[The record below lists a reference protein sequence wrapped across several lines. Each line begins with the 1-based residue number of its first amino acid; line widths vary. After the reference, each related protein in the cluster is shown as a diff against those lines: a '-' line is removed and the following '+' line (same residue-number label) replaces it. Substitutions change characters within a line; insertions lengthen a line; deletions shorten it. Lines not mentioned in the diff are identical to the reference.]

1 MRGRMVDVVLALA
14 GLAVGV
20 LMFAT
25 GQYQAQFGVWWLVP
39 PLVVCCGAVLLR
51 RTAPVAS
58 VLVGTAAL
66 TADVIVGPSL
76 ATPLVYTQVLYD
88 ACVHGRQSLARALL
102 ACSVAGSVITAVVAL
117 VVFRDVRAL
126 GLAVLLALVTVV
138 PVLTGTHVRHH
149 REQAFVARQL
159 VRLTE
164 LDRTNAVAA
173 ERARMARELH
183 DVIANHLSAV
193 AIHATA
199 ALSTDLGPD
208 GTREALRVIR
218 ENSVSGLA
226 EMRQLVGFLRDPA
239 GGSAA
244 EDVTAGLADL
254 EDLAGRARRSGLAVA
269 VSVRGEP
276 AALPTSV
283 DLAAYR
289 IVQESLTNA
298 LKHGSGG
305 PVSVSVA
312 YLPSTVDI
320 TVASPSA
327 APAGKPDGRPDADTD
342 ATGAGAGVIGMRER
356 AELLG
361 GSLSAGPHAGGWLV
375 SARLPRTVNA

>member
-1 MRGRMVDVVLALA
+1 MRGRTVDVALA
-14 GLAVGV
+14 GAGLGAGL

-25 GQYQAQFGVWWLVP
+25 GQYQARFGVGWLVP
-39 PLVVCCGAVLLR
+39 PLLVCCAAVLLR
-51 RTAPVAS
+51 RASPVAS
-58 VLVGTAAL
+58 VLIGTAAV
-66 TADVIVGPSL
+66 TADIVVGPSL
-76 ATPLVYTQVLYD
+76 ATPLIYTQVLYD

-149 REQAFVARQL
+149 REQAVAARQL
-159 VRLTE
+159 ARLAE
-164 LDRTNAVAA
+164 LDRANAVAG

-199 ALSTDLGPD
+199 ALSADLGPD
-208 GTREALRVIR
+208 RTRDALQVIR
-218 ENSVSGLA
+218 ENSVRGLA

-239 GGSAA
+239 GGSAT

-254 EDLAGRARRSGLAVA
+254 EDLAARARRSGLAVA
-269 VSVRGEP
+269 VSVRGAP
-276 AALPTSV
+276 ADLPTSV

-298 LKHGSGG
+298 LKHGDGG
-305 PVSVSVA
+305 RVTVSVA
-312 YLPSTVDI
+312 YQKSTVDI
-320 TVASPSA
+320 AVASA
-327 APAGKPDGRPDADTD
+327 LGAPPHGAQATAD
-342 ATGAGAGVIGMRER
+342 GAGAGVIGMRER

-361 GSLSAGPHAGGWLV
+361 GSLSAGPHDGGWLV
-375 SARLPRTVNA
+375 SARLPREVAA

>member
-1 MRGRMVDVVLALA
+1 MRGRTVDLALA
-14 GLAVGV
+14 GAGLSVGL

-25 GQYQAQFGVWWLVP
+25 GQYQAQWDVGWLVP
-39 PLVVCCGAVLLR
+39 PLLVCCAAVLLR
-51 RTAPVAS
+51 RVSPLAS
-58 VLVGTAAL
+58 VLIGTVAL

-76 ATPLVYTQVLYD
+76 ATPLIYTQVLYD

-102 ACSVAGSVITAVVAL
+102 TCSVVGSVITAAVGL
-117 VVFRDVRAL
+117 VVFRDIQAL
-126 GLAVLLALVTVV
+126 GLAILLALVTVV

-149 REQAFVARQL
+149 REQAIVARQL
-159 VRLTE
+159 VRLAE
-164 LDRTNAVAA
+164 LDRANAVAG

-183 DVIANHLSAV
+183 DVVANHLSAV

-208 GTREALRVIR
+208 GTRDALRVIR
-218 ENSVSGLA
+218 ENSVRGLT

-239 GGSAA
+239 AG
-244 EDVTAGLADL
+244 EDVSAGLADL

-269 VSVRGEP
+269 VSVRGTP
-276 AALPTSV
+276 ADLPTSV

-298 LKHGSGG
+298 LKHGDDGH
-305 PVSVSVA
+305 V
-312 YLPSTVDI
+312 TVDI
-320 TVASPSA
+320 DYGAYTVDIMVASPLA
-327 APAGKPDGRPDADTD
+327 GRPPLAD
-342 ATGAGAGVIGMRER
+342 GAGAGVIGMRER

-361 GSLSAGPHAGGWLV
+361 GSLDAGPSDGGWLV
-375 SARLPRTVNA
+375 AARLPREVNA

>member
-1 MRGRMVDVVLALA
+1 MRGRTVDVVLAGV
-14 GLAVGV
+14 GLAVGL

-25 GQYQAQFGVWWLVP
+25 GQYYQRLGVGWLVP
-39 PLVVCCGAVLLR
+39 PLLVCCAAVLLR
-51 RTAPVAS
+51 RTAPLAS
-58 VLVGTAAL
+58 VLVGTAAVA
-66 TADVIVGPSL
+66 ADVIVGPSL
-76 ATPLVYTQVLYD
+76 ATPLIYTQVLYD

-102 ACSVAGSVITAVVAL
+102 ACSVAGSVVTAVVAL
-117 VVFRDVRAL
+117 VVYRDVQAL

-149 REQAFVARQL
+149 REQAVVARQL
-159 VRLTE
+159 VRLAE
-164 LDRTNAVAA
+164 LARANAVAG

-199 ALSTDLGPD
+199 ALSADLGPD
-208 GTREALRVIR
+208 RTRDALRVIR
-218 ENSVSGLA
+218 ENSVRGLA

-239 GGSAA
+239 AGSAA

-254 EDLAGRARRSGLAVA
+254 EDLAGRARRSGLPVA

-298 LKHGSGG
+298 LKHGDGG
-305 PVSVSVA
+305 PVTVSVA
-312 YLPSTVDI
+312 YEPSTVSLAI
-320 TVASPSA
+320 ASTGSF
-327 APAGKPDGRPDADTD
+327 AGSSTPNTD
-342 ATGAGAGVIGMRER
+342 GAGAGVIGMRER

-361 GSLSAGPHAGGWLV
+361 GSLSAGPHDDGWLV
-375 SARLPRTVNA
+375 SARLPLMVNA

>member
-1 MRGRMVDVVLALA
+1 MKGRAVDLALA
-14 GLAVGV
+14 GAGLGLGL
-20 LMFAT
+20 LMLVT
-25 GQYQAQFGVWWLVP
+25 GQYQARAGVGWLVP
-39 PLVVCCGAVLLR
+39 PLVVCCAALLLR

-58 VLVGTAAL
+58 VLIGTAAV
-66 TADVIVGPSL
+66 TADVVVGPSL

-88 ACVHGRQSLARALL
+88 ACVHGRQSLARTLL
-102 ACSVAGSVITAVVAL
+102 ACSVVGSVVTAVVAL
-117 VVFRDVRAL
+117 VVYRDVQAL

-149 REQAFVARQL
+149 REQAQVARQL
-159 VRLTE
+159 ARLAE
-164 LDRTNAVAA
+164 LDRANAVAG

-199 ALSTDLGPD
+199 ALSADLGPD
-208 GTREALRVIR
+208 RTRDALQVIR
-218 ENSVSGLA
+218 ENSVRGLA

-276 AALPTSV
+276 ADLPTSV

-298 LKHGSGG
+298 LKHGDGG
-305 PVSVSVA
+305 PVTVSVA
-312 YLPSTVDI
+312 YQPATVDI
-320 TVASPSA
+320 SVASPLA
-327 APAGKPDGRPDADTD
+327 GRPPRAD
-342 ATGAGAGVIGMRER
+342 GAGAGVIGMRER

-361 GSLSAGPHAGGWLV
+361 GSLDAGPRDGDWLV
-375 SARLPRTVNA
+375 SARLPREVRA

>member
-1 MRGRMVDVVLALA
+1 MRGRIVDLALA
-14 GLAVGV
+14 GAGLSIGL
-20 LMFAT
+20 LMLVT
-25 GQYQAQFGVWWLVP
+25 GQYQQQWGAGWLVP
-39 PLVVCCGAVLLR
+39 PLVVCCAALLLR
-51 RTAPVAS
+51 RTAPLAS
-58 VLVGTAAL
+58 VLIGTAAI
-66 TADVIVGPSL
+66 TADVVVGPSL

-126 GLAVLLALVTVV
+126 GLAILLALVTVV

-149 REQAFVARQL
+149 REQASIARQL

-164 LDRTNAVAA
+164 LDRANAVAG

-199 ALSTDLGPD
+199 ALSADLGPAR
-208 GTREALRVIR
+208 TRDALQVIR
-218 ENSVSGLA
+218 ENSVRGLA

-254 EDLAGRARRSGLAVA
+254 EDLAGRARRSGLPVA

-276 AALPTSV
+276 ADLPTSV

-305 PVSVSVA
+305 PVTVSVSYA
-312 YLPSTVDI
+312 PSTVDI
-320 TVASPSA
+320 AVASSLGA
-327 APAGKPDGRPDADTD
+327 AAASD
-342 ATGAGAGVIGMRER
+342 GAGAGVIGMRER

-361 GSLSAGPHAGGWLV
+361 GSLSAGPCDDRWLV
-375 SARLPRTVNA
+375 SASLPRQVTA

>member
-1 MRGRMVDVVLALA
+1 MKGRAVDVVLAGA
-14 GLAVGV
+14 GLSVGL
-20 LMFAT
+20 LMLAT
-25 GQYQAQFGVWWLVP
+25 GQYHARAGTGWLVP
-39 PLVVCCGAVLLR
+39 PLVVCCAALLLR
-51 RTAPVAS
+51 RTAPLAS
-58 VLVGTAAL
+58 VLIGTAAVV
-66 TADVIVGPSL
+66 ADVAVGPSL

-102 ACSVAGSVITAVVAL
+102 ACSVVGSVVTAVVAL
-117 VVFRDVRAL
+117 VVFRDVEAL
-126 GLAVLLALVTVV
+126 GLAILLALVTVV

-149 REQAFVARQL
+149 REQARMARQVARL
-159 VRLTE
+159 AE
-164 LDRTNAVAA
+164 ADRANAVAG

-199 ALSTDLGPD
+199 ALSADLGPD
-208 GTREALRVIR
+208 RTRAALQVIR
-218 ENSVSGLA
+218 ENSVRGLA

-244 EDVTAGLADL
+244 DDVTAGLADL

-269 VSVRGEP
+269 VSVRGTP
-276 AALPTSV
+276 ADLPTSV

-298 LKHGSGG
+298 LKHGGG
-305 PVSVSVA
+305 GRVTVEVA
-312 YLPSTVDI
+312 YQPSTVDI
-320 TVASPSA
+320 AVSSSTGMSGS
-327 APAGKPDGRPDADTD
+327 RTD
-342 ATGAGAGVIGMRER
+342 GAGAGVIGMQER

-361 GSLSAGPHAGGWLV
+361 GSLSAGPRDGGWLV
-375 SARLPRTVNA
+375 SARLPREVTA

>member
-1 MRGRMVDVVLALA
+1 MKGRAVDLALA
-14 GLAVGV
+14 GAGLGLGL
-20 LMFAT
+20 LMLAT
-25 GQYQAQFGVWWLVP
+25 GQYHARAGTAWLVP
-39 PLVVCCGAVLLR
+39 PLVVCCAALLLR
-51 RTAPVAS
+51 RTAPLAS
-58 VLVGTAAL
+58 VLIGTVAVA
-66 TADVIVGPSL
+66 TDVVVGPSL

-102 ACSVAGSVITAVVAL
+102 ACSVIGSVVTAVVAL
-117 VVFRDVRAL
+117 VVFRDVGAL
-126 GLAVLLALVTVV
+126 GIAILLALVTVV

-149 REQAFVARQL
+149 REQAQVARQL
-159 VRLTE
+159 VRLAE
-164 LDRTNAVAA
+164 ADRANAVAG

-199 ALSTDLGPD
+199 ALSADLGPD
-208 GTREALRVIR
+208 RTRDALQVIR
-218 ENSVSGLA
+218 ENSVRGLA

-239 GGSAA
+239 GGSAG

-269 VSVRGEP
+269 VSVRGTP
-276 AALPTSV
+276 ADLPTSV

-298 LKHGSGG
+298 LKHGDGG
-305 PVSVSVA
+305 RVTVEVA
-312 YLPSTVDI
+312 YRPSTVEI
-320 TVASPSA
+320 AVSSSA
-327 APAGKPDGRPDADTD
+327 GAAESTAD
-342 ATGAGAGVIGMRER
+342 GAGAGVIGMRER

-361 GSLSAGPHAGGWLV
+361 GSLSAGPRDGGWLV
-375 SARLPRTVNA
+375 SARLPREVSA